1 MKVGTQ
7 SWGIRQLQQSYQQI
21 KPQKVNEHPPA
32 AKREVNTAAQRKD
45 IVRPRDILTAKE
57 IATLQA
63 LFDNSANRTTFYG
76 KSRVANINSGYL
88 LDIKG

>member
-7 SWGIRQLQQSYQQI
+7 SWSIRQLQQSYQQI
-21 KPQKVNEHPPA
+21 KPQKINEQSLA
-32 AKREVNTAAQRKD
+32 ARKEA
-45 IVRPRDILTAKE
+45 VSASQQKQVTRPRDILTGKE

-63 LFDNSANRTTFYG
+63 LFDNSSNRSAFYG

>member
-7 SWGIRQLQQSYQQI
+7 SWGVRQLQQSYQQLKPRKISGQAQAVQNDI
-21 KPQKVNEHPPA
+21 KSA
-32 AKREVNTAAQRKD
+32 GQRKE
-45 IVRPRDILTAKE
+45 IARPRDILTAKE

-63 LFDNSANRTTFYG
+63 LFENSENHTTFYG